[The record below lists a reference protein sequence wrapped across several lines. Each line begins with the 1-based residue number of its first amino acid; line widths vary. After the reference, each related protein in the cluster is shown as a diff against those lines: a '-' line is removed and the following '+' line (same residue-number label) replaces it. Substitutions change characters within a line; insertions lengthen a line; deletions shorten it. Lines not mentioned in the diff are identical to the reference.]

1 MGWIIQRK
9 GTLTYSG
16 RLSRPKSFETWTET
30 DGRAVVTALASKRW
44 FSILGKRRAAK
55 RAIWRE
61 LQQLAESGSFANE
74 IHQAVG
80 AYTSRMVEFA
90 LERTTLPR
98 VSVDLRRM
106 YVVPRATYNA
116 WTYNLLTSRLGSR
129 REVAALKGGP
139 EFVKYFCFEL
149 LSAEDKALVES
160 SPSVHHPLRA
170 GTTWSIVGADS
181 RLVWSVPF
189 GREPDWRGHYYV
201 CEMPADSLTRA
212 RRKQLATGVKTLEE
226 GVSELS
232 RLRKSAILAER
243 PIWT

>member
-1 MGWIIQRK
+1 MGWIVHRK

-16 RLSRPKSFETWTET
+16 RLSCPPSFVHWTET
-30 DGRAVVTALASKRW
+30 DGRAAVTEVASKRW
-44 FSILGKRRAAK
+44 FSILGKRRAAR

-61 LQQLAESGSFANE
+61 LQQLAESGSLANE
-74 IHQAVG
+74 IHNDVA

-116 WTYNLLTSRLGSR
+116 WTYNFFTQRLASR

-139 EFVKYFCFEL
+139 EFLKYFCFEL
-149 LSAEDKALVES
+149 LSAADKALVES
-160 SPSVHHPLRA
+160 APSVHHPLRA
-170 GTTWSIVGADS
+170 GMTWSIVGADS
-181 RLVWSVPF
+181 KLVWSVPF
-189 GREPDWRGHYYV
+189 GREPDWRGHYYL

-212 RRKQLATGVKTLEE
+212 RRKQLATGVKTLED